1 MKRQKQNQH
10 KSSRWRHAYF
20 CFHLQG
26 QDLSSSAQCSKNLR
40 CPDFSWPSTTPGIS
54 YYTLTSTASGARI
67 HILVRHCSAACCARK
82 RMHCFPILLFLPTCG
97 RKRFSFAL
105 VSKQNRYIYFKKCYL
120 RGRKMLVSF
129 NKWHVIWLHKT
140 HKLLCYPRV
149 TIFLYWKQLRF
160 ILNEWIPRV
169 TIFCIISSIL
179 NNFEM

>member
-1 MKRQKQNQH
+1 MHIFRYCSFPKPRINPQQLCETTEAEPAQVITLKACLLLF
-10 KSSRWRHAYF
+10 SSPR
-20 CFHLQG
+20 

-105 VSKQNRYIYFKKCYL
+105 VSKDNRYIYFKKCYL

-149 TIFLYWKQLRF
+149 TIL
-160 ILNEWIPRV
+160 
-169 TIFCIISSIL
+169 
-179 NNFEM
+179 